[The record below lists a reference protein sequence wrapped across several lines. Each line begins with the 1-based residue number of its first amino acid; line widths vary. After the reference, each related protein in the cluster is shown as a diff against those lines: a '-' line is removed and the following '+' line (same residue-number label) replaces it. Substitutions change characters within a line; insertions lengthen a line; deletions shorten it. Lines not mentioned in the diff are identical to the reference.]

1 MIYVVKG
8 KDIMG
13 ISGINGITDN
23 SLYTSGISK
32 ITENDF
38 YTSGL
43 KENDNTVSFDTLFQ
57 SALDMINET
66 NQLTNEAEEEEIKYA
81 MGESS
86 SIHELQLA
94 QEKANISLQ
103 YTVAV
108 RNGIID
114 AYKEIMNMQF

>member
-1 MIYVVKG
+1 MSISR
-8 KDIMG
+8 ING
-13 ISGINGITDN
+13 ITDNGFYTSGINGITSN
-23 SLYTSGISK
+23 NLYTSELN
-32 ITENDF
+32 ENE
-38 YTSGL
+38 S
-43 KENDNTVSFDTLFQ
+43 DNTVSFESLFQ
-57 SALDMINET
+57 SALNMINET

-86 SIHELQLA
+86 SIHDLQLA

>member
-1 MIYVVKG
+1 MS
-8 KDIMG
+8 
-13 ISGINGITDN
+13 ISGINGITDSN
-23 SLYTSGISK
+23 LYTSGI
-32 ITENDF
+32 TNNDL
-38 YTSGL
+38 YTSRL
-43 KENDNTVSFDTLFQ
+43 NDNESDNTVSFDSLFQ

-81 MGESS
+81 MGEST
-86 SIHELQLA
+86 SIHDLQLA

-114 AYKEIMNMQF
+114 AYSEIMNLQF

>member
-1 MIYVVKG
+1 MNISG
-8 KDIMG
+8 L
-13 ISGINGITDN
+13 SGINGITEDG
-23 SLYTSGISK
+23 LYTSRLNYEES
-32 ITENDF
+32 
-38 YTSGL
+38 
-43 KENDNTVSFDTLFQ
+43 DNTVSFDTLFQ

-86 SIHELQLA
+86 SIHDLQMA

-114 AYKEIMNMQF
+114 AYREIMNMQF